1 MKFVRHSFLLLLF
14 SALTGAGWVAHRPAE
29 WPDLQLPD
37 KERKPALGVLDQIS
51 QAAIKRSAPFEISE
65 ARLNQ
70 HLASHLKARPAL
82 AGAASWWHMEAPQVD
97 LKDERMALR
106 LRWRLAGSH
115 ACDLTVNATLQQGDG
130 VFIIQVIDGAYGRLK
145 VPRGML
151 HPAKAVL
158 TNLAEALRPEL
169 DALFAMN
176 LVTITEDKLLL
187 DPRFTDANPQ
197 ASASTR

>member
-1 MKFVRHSFLLLLF
+1 M
-14 SALTGAGWVAHRPAE
+14 AHRPAE
-29 WPDLQLPD
+29 WPDLQVPD
-37 KERKPALGVLDQIS
+37 KERRPALGVLDQIS

-70 HLASHLKARPAL
+70 HLASHLKARPAM

-97 LKDERMALR
+97 LQDERLVLR
-106 LRWRLAGSH
+106 LRWRLASRH

-130 VFIIQVIDGAYGRLK
+130 VFKIQVIDGAYGRLQ
-145 VPRGML
+145 VPRGLL

-158 TNLAEALRPEL
+158 ANLADALRPEL

-176 LVTITEDKLLL
+176 QVTITQDKLVL
-187 DPRFTDANPQ
+187 DPRFTDATPQ
-197 ASASTR
+197 ASASIR